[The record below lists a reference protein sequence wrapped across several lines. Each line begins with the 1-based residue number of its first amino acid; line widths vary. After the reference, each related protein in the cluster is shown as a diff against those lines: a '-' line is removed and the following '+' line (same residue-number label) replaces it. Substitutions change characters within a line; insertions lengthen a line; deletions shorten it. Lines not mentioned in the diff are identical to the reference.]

1 MGHALPSTADERI
14 QWASMMLAH
23 QGDYGMVTRLSR
35 EAQASR
41 RTLYIWRDNA
51 AAALRTAFTPKVPPA
66 SQPAG
71 PRQLLTLWMH
81 HATARGI
88 QAAMQ
93 ECAQCGVSLATIT
106 AVLHEAGGRARA
118 WMQTHVPATV
128 RALALDEIYANDR
141 RGAYLN
147 VVDVHSGAV
156 WASVGPLSVDTESWT
171 LVLWELQARGLHWDR
186 VVLDGGAAMQAA
198 CTDVTPAVNLQGD
211 TWHELSICGKVQARL
226 LRAVTQLEQRTPA
239 VTRQAARV
247 AAGQA
252 PKGRKPKTDLVA
264 HTQDIA
270 AARRI
275 ADGTRYLTEELRRL
289 LAVVVLEQRGVVAA
303 AQRQGELDACLA
315 LLRELAERAPAP
327 QQEHLRQLHTHLA
340 KRLPQLL
347 TFVPHLDQ
355 VQQDL
360 GAVLPAE
367 RKSLLA
373 WAWPRRKTLGWN
385 SAELREAI
393 PADWRPA
400 ARVLLAAWDD
410 AVWVSSAVERY
421 HSILHPHLAVHRT
434 LSSEMLA
441 LIAVWHNHRVFTRG
455 IHKGKSPL
463 HMSGM
468 TDAPTDWL
476 LALGYPRDEA
486 FLPPPPTTAEMALT
500 A

>member
-1 MGHALPSTADERI
+1 MGHAHPSTADERI
-14 QWASMMLAH
+14 QWAIMMVAH
-23 QGDYGMVTRLSR
+23 QGEYGMVTRLSR
-35 EAQASR
+35 EAQVSR
-41 RTLYIWRDNA
+41 RTLYLWRDQA
-51 AAALRTAFTPKVPPA
+51 VAALRQAFTPQVPPA
-66 SQPAG
+66 SQPAS
-71 PRQLLTLWMH
+71 PRQILTLWMH
-81 HATARGI
+81 HASARGI
-88 QAAMQ
+88 QAAMC
-93 ECAQCGVSLATIT
+93 ECAQRGVSLATIT
-106 AVLHEAGGRARA
+106 AVLHEAGARARA
-118 WMQTHVPATV
+118 WMQTHAPTTV

-147 VVDVHSGAV
+147 AVDVHSGAV
-156 WASVGPLSVDTESWT
+156 WASEGPLAVDTESWI

-198 CTDVTPAVNLQGD
+198 CAEVTPTVILQGD
-211 TWHELSICGKVQARL
+211 TWHELSGCGKVQARL
-226 LRAVTQLEQRTPA
+226 QRVVTQLEQRTPA

-247 AAGQA
+247 AAGQP

-270 AARRI
+270 TARRI

-289 LAVVVLEQRGVVAA
+289 LAVVVLDQQGLMDAVQRHGDL
-303 AQRQGELDACLA
+303 EACLA
-315 LLRELAERAPAP
+315 LLSELADHAPAP
-327 QQEHLRQLHTHLA
+327 QQEHLRQLHRHLV
-340 KRLPQLL
+340 KRLPQVL

-360 GAVLPAE
+360 QAVLPAK
-367 RKSLLA
+367 RQALLA
-373 WAWPRRKTLGWN
+373 WAWLRRKALGWT
-385 SAELREAI
+385 SIDLLSAI

-421 HSILHPHLAVHRT
+421 HSILRPHLAVHRT
-434 LSSEMLA
+434 LSSELLA

-468 TDAPTDWL
+468 SDAPTDWL
-476 LALGYPRDEA
+476 VALGYPSDQA
-486 FLPPPPTTAEMALT
+486 FLPPPPTTAELERA